1 MQINL
6 SPRVS
11 APCTTKTA
19 PVSYWISLALQQ
31 PRLNI
36 NIIIIVLMDA
46 VSGTEVRYNVSST
59 VRVHVT
65 ESVSNHEVYWPV
77 LLRAGS

>member
-1 MQINL
+1 M
-6 SPRVS
+6 S

-19 PVSYWISLALQQ
+19 PVSYWISLAPQQ

-36 NIIIIVLMDA
+36 NKVLIIIVMMDG
-46 VSGTEVRYNVSST
+46 VSGTEVRYNVSSST

-65 ESVSNHEVYWPV
+65 ESVSNHEVDFYYWPV